1 MTEKILIEDADL
13 IDHDGR
19 RPGWLLLA
27 NGLIADS
34 GSGPAPGAD
43 RVIDAAGAVVT
54 PGFVDLH
61 NHGGAGVSFDDEA
74 DLEPALAFHRSHGTT
89 RQLLSL
95 VSAPIDRLE
104 RGLARIAA
112 ATRADPLVLGAH
124 LEGPYLADAR
134 RGAHDAAALRDPE
147 PSDVDRLLAAG
158 DGALRMVTL
167 APEREG
173 SAACQTMLQDAGVAV
188 AVGHTDAGYDEARAA
203 FDRGASILTHA
214 FNAMRG
220 IGHRAPGPIIAAV
233 DAGAVLELILD
244 GIHVHPSVA
253 GAAFR
258 MAPGRLALVTDAM
271 SATGCAEGAYALGG
285 LDVVVAD
292 GSARLAGT
300 STLAGS
306 VLTQDVALR
315 QAIEHAGAD
324 PVAAVTALTATP
336 ARAVGRPDLGSL
348 RAGSRA
354 DVLILTDEWSP
365 AVVIADGH
373 RLNTVR

>member
-1 MTEKILIEDADL
+1 MSKTVLVDGADL

-19 RPGWLLLA
+19 RPGWLLLS
-27 NGLIADS
+27 NGLITQS
-34 GSGPAPGAD
+34 GEGRAPNAD

-61 NHGGAGVSFDDEA
+61 NHGGAGIAFDDDT
-74 DLEPALAFHRSHGTT
+74 DLAPALAFHRAHGTT

-104 RGLARIAA
+104 RSLARIAA
-112 ATRADPLVLGAH
+112 ETGADPLVLGAH
-124 LEGPYLADAR
+124 LEGPYLSNAR
-134 RGAHDAAALRDPE
+134 RGAHDPDALRDPD
-147 PSDVDRLLAAG
+147 PSDIARLLDAG
-158 DGALRMVTL
+158 DGTLRMVTL

-173 SAACQTMLQDAGVAV
+173 SVAAQSVLQDAGVTV
-188 AVGHTDAGYDEARAA
+188 AVGHTDAGYDDARAA
-203 FDRGASILTHA
+203 FDRGAGVLTHA

-220 IGHRAPGPIIAAV
+220 IGHRAPGPVIAAV
-233 DAGAVLELILD
+233 DSGAVLELILD

-271 SATGCAEGAYALGG
+271 SATGCADGAYALGG

-315 QAIEHAGAD
+315 QAIEHAGVD
-324 PVAAVTALTATP
+324 PVTAVTALTATP
-336 ARAVGRPDLGSL
+336 ARAVGRSDLGSF
-348 RAGSRA
+348 RPGSRA
-354 DVLILTDEWSP
+354 DVLVLSDDWSP
-365 AVVIADGH
+365 AVVIADG
-373 RLNTVR
+373 RELNSFP

>member
-1 MTEKILIEDADL
+1 MTETVLVTGADL

-27 NGLIADS
+27 NGTIAES
-34 GSGPAPGAD
+34 GDGPVPNAD

-54 PGFVDLH
+54 PGFIDLH
-61 NHGGAGVSFDDEA
+61 NHGAAGVAFDDDTDPA
-74 DLEPALAFHRSHGTT
+74 PALAFHRSHGTT

-95 VSAPIDRLE
+95 VSAPVDRLE
-104 RGLARIAA
+104 QALARIAA
-112 ATRADPLVLGAH
+112 VTRADPLVLGAH
-124 LEGPYLADAR
+124 LEGPYLAEAR
-134 RGAHDAAALRDPE
+134 RGAHDPDALRNPD
-147 PSDVDRLLAAG
+147 PSDIARLLKAA
-158 DGALRMVTL
+158 DGELRMVTL

-173 SAACQTMLQDAGVAV
+173 SAAAQTMLQDAGITV
-188 AVGHTDAGYDEARAA
+188 AVGHTDAGYDETRAA
-203 FDRGASILTHA
+203 FDRGAGILTHA

-220 IGHRAPGPIIAAV
+220 IGHRAPGPVIAAV
-233 DAGAVLELILD
+233 DSGAVLELILD

-253 GAAFR
+253 GAAFN

-271 SATGCAEGAYALGG
+271 SATGCADGAYELGG

-315 QAIEHAGAD
+315 QAIEHAGVD

-336 ARAVGRPDLGSL
+336 ARAMGRPDLGSL
-348 RAGSRA
+348 RSGSRA
-354 DVLILTDEWSP
+354 DILILTSDWSP
-365 AVVIADGH
+365 ATVFADG
-373 RLNTVR
+373 RELNSFL